1 MIPDDNLELHKGME
15 NAINNKYVGNT
26 FFSFLALWNIIDYL
40 KIYHENT
47 NLQKG
52 RVAILISDKDFKTKQ
67 KNIVRNKEKYF
78 IIIKVVI
85 EDIIILNLMHLLIE
99 LQNP

>member
-1 MIPDDNLELHKGME
+1 M
-15 NAINNKYVGNT
+15 
-26 FFSFLALWNIIDYL
+26 
-40 KIYHENT
+40 
-47 NLQKG
+47 
-52 RVAILISDKDFKTKQ
+52 AILISDKDFKTKQ